1 MGDLCSS
8 TFIMYIVK
16 CTMKYKKG
24 TYFFLIMINKII
36 IAIIIVMANK
46 HPNITTRTTVSKLLE
61 VSPEIKFIKRSTK

>member
-1 MGDLCSS
+1 
-8 TFIMYIVK
+8 
-16 CTMKYKKG
+16 MKYKKG

-61 VSPEIKFIKRSTK
+61 VSPEIKFIKSGAQIIHFLYRRNRKLNVL